1 MNDNRQLK
9 RRVDWRNLA
18 FLYARATLGIAFLS
32 GIADRF
38 GLWRGR
44 NVGYGNFDGFIRYT
58 AKVNSFMPA
67 SSIPFLAWS
76 ATIAEFVLGIFLLI
90 GAWLR
95 WTALASALLLILF
108 GTAMA
113 ISFGPKS
120 PLDYSVFSASA
131 AAVLLALN
139 ERRAPGTQSSALGI
153 RTVPPGTA
161 ENIPGRQSW
170 ANPDRTRMLVGNH
183 KKPTRFSLR
192 RRKYASQILSHRRC
206 HPGRMGH
213 NRHRCQH

>member
-1 MNDNRQLK
+1 MQTNWVRLP
-9 RRVDWRNLA
+9 
-18 FLYARATLGIAFLS
+18 FLYARATLGIGFLS

-67 SSIPFLAWS
+67 SSILFLAWA
-76 ATIAEFVLGIFLLI
+76 ATIAEFVLGILLLLGI
-90 GAWLR
+90 WLR

-131 AAVLLALN
+131 AAFLLAFN
-139 ERRAPGTQSSALGI
+139 KGTTSSSE
-153 RTVPPGTA
+153 V
-161 ENIPGRQSW
+161 
-170 ANPDRTRMLVGNH
+170 
-183 KKPTRFSLR
+183 
-192 RRKYASQILSHRRC
+192 
-206 HPGRMGH
+206 
-213 NRHRCQH
+213 

>member
-1 MNDNRQLK
+1 MNDDRL
-9 RRVDWRNLA
+9 RRHLVDWS

-67 SSIPFLAWS
+67 SSIPLLAWT
-76 ATIAEFVLGIFLLI
+76 ATIAELVLGIFLLA
-90 GAWLR
+90 GVWLR

-108 GTAMA
+108 GIAMA
-113 ISFGPKS
+113 ISFGLKS

-131 AAVLLALN
+131 TAVLLALN
-139 ERRAPGTQSSALGI
+139 DRRAADG
-153 RTVPPGTA
+153 
-161 ENIPGRQSW
+161 
-170 ANPDRTRMLVGNH
+170 
-183 KKPTRFSLR
+183 
-192 RRKYASQILSHRRC
+192 
-206 HPGRMGH
+206 
-213 NRHRCQH
+213 